1 MIGHKIFCMKRSRE
15 NSFLFLKK
23 LIFFLLIAKLQKSK
37 FKSGYRILYLEEIKK
52 NPSTRNELNN
62 ILRVFPPK
70 GLYNR
75 NTGRL
80 SVYE

>member
-1 MIGHKIFCMKRSRE
+1 MSNG
-15 NSFLFLKK
+15 
-23 LIFFLLIAKLQKSK
+23 IATFDDQE
-37 FKSGYRILYLEEIKK
+37 INNMLEEIKK
-52 NPSTRNELNN
+52 KPSTRNELNN

-75 NTGRL
+75 NTGHL

>member
-1 MIGHKIFCMKRSRE
+1 MSNG
-15 NSFLFLKK
+15 
-23 LIFFLLIAKLQKSK
+23 IATFDDQE
-37 FKSGYRILYLEEIKK
+37 INNMLEEIKK